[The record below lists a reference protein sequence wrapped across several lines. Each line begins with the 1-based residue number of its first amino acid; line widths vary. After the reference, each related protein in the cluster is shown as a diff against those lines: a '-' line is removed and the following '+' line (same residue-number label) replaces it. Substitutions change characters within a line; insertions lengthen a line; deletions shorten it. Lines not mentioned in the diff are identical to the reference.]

1 MMTDRRLTRP
11 IISLL
16 VPIYDLLGILF
27 PVIFTHMFILNYKT
41 RHLFTQRGDI
51 CRFHWAQ
58 WGLLSTGA
66 LELWMIFWPLGSQN
80 KPAGPFAKKAACAN
94 VERDACLWRSVCPT
108 PPLGRPRGGE
118 RVQID
123 ARDAENSAFSVRW
136 LNATSSSLVP
146 PSPLASTE
154 PCDLLW
160 QDHDLNERP

>member
-1 MMTDRRLTRP
+1 MRRTRTRGPGGTLASGEDWRPRDPRRLVADRGVYYHT
-11 IISLL
+11 
-16 VPIYDLLGILF
+16 G
-27 PVIFTHMFILNYKT
+27 LNFNLKFNLRAAAGKPRARY
-41 RHLFTQRGDI
+41 L
-51 CRFHWAQ
+51 
-58 WGLLSTGA
+58 
-66 LELWMIFWPLGSQN
+66 WPLGSQN
-80 KPAGPFAKKAACAN
+80 KPGLTALRPLAKKAACAN